1 MEEVADT
8 FVLLKEKFRLMR
20 NFRMNE
26 MKGMS
31 AKDFSLARFM
41 VLRINVCFQQGDY
54 CFDLTFSADS
64 LPI

>member
-31 AKDFSLARFM
+31 AKDFFLAP
-41 VLRINVCFQQGDY
+41 VCGTSHGCMFPARELL
-54 CFDLTFSADS
+54 F
-64 LPI
+64 